1 MSQGD
6 MMRVWPEH
14 GTVRSRWRHESWN
27 VTCSLILKI
36 NIIII
41 IIIIIIYFTV
51 SFILFWKKKS
61 FPSITP
67 EGVHAGIWMLAIAFP
82 NKP

>member
-6 MMRVWPEH
+6 MMRVWPER

-36 NIIII
+36 NTN
-41 IIIIIIYFTV
+41 IIIIIYFTV
-51 SFILFWKKKS
+51 SLILFWKKKS